1 MSKLLANQIANYN
14 DNGPVE
20 AKEGL
25 NLPTGKPLQ
34 LNGVVGTA
42 GQYLTTDGTS
52 LQWTTLPTIP
62 PAQIQADWNES
73 TPTETDYIKNKPALA
88 SVATSGN
95 YSDLINKPTIPP
107 AQIQSDWN
115 VGTPSDVAFIKNKPA
130 FSPVATS
137 GAYTDLTGRPSIPAN
152 LGDLGVGSNDINF
165 AQYKILYSNVW
176 STLTDLQ
183 TVSTSTYHG
192 MFAHVHATG
201 SGYFAHAGAWVELL
215 DVNKSIGKLAD
226 VYTTG
231 VTDGQVLKWDAAN
244 SRWSPAD
251 DDNSGGGGGGGSS
264 TFAGLTDTP
273 ANFTGAANKN
283 VVVNA
288 AGNALEF
295 VDSGTSSDEILP
307 VAYAHVKDNN
317 AGTDTNMSHGA
328 YNTSN
333 GEQTFTFDSA
343 QPDANYYVLAEREQ
357 YDTHS
362 IRITNKT
369 TTTFKATWLD
379 NAGTGALSPD
389 YFPGVLIVYAST
401 PTRSVGAGWNEALPI
416 ATANVLGGIKVGSG
430 LSINGSGVLSTSGG
444 GGGGATALDGLTDV
458 AISNV
463 QVNQVLKYD
472 GSEWTN
478 QADAT
483 GGGGAGVTDGDKGD
497 IVVSSS
503 GQTWLIDT
511 GVVDTDEL
519 ADTAVTAGS
528 YTAADITVD
537 AKGRVTAATSN
548 TLSGLASRGTDS
560 ASTGAIAD
568 LAAQNVSWTC
578 AKTYSLLKVQVSH
591 PCWVTLYIDTLT
603 RTNDANR
610 NIHTDPLPGSGV
622 VAEVVST
629 ESTTINITPAVTG
642 WNNDS
647 TPGATVYGK
656 VVNMSGQT
664 NDITVTL
671 TYVKLEA

>member
-1 MSKLLANQIANYN
+1 
-14 DNGPVE
+14 
-20 AKEGL
+20 
-25 NLPTGKPLQ
+25 
-34 LNGVVGTA
+34 
-42 GQYLTTDGTS
+42 
-52 LQWTTLPTIP
+52 
-62 PAQIQADWNES
+62 
-73 TPTETDYIKNKPALA
+73 
-88 SVATSGN
+88 
-95 YSDLINKPTIPP
+95 
-107 AQIQSDWN
+107 
-115 VGTPSDVAFIKNKPA
+115 
-130 FSPVATS
+130 
-137 GAYTDLTGRPSIPAN
+137 
-152 LGDLGVGSNDINF
+152 
-165 AQYKILYSNVW
+165 
-176 STLTDLQ
+176 
-183 TVSTSTYHG
+183 

-273 ANFTGAANKN
+273 ANFTGAADKN
-283 VVVNA
+283 VVVNS

-295 VDSGTSSDEILP
+295 VDSGTSSNEIIP
-307 VAYAHVKDNN
+307 VAFAHVTADT
-317 AGTDTNMSHGA
+317 AGTGTGVSWGA
-328 YNTSN
+328 YNSSN
-333 GEQTFTFDSA
+333 NRIEFTFDTA
-343 QPDANYYVLAEREQ
+343 QPDANYFVLWSREHYAQ
-357 YDTHS
+357 HN
-362 IRITNKT
+362 IEVTNKT
-369 TTTFKATWLD
+369 TTGFRTTWTNNDGSDLPPSIFY
-379 NAGTGALSPD
+379 GGL
-389 YFPGVLIVYAST
+389 VVYAST

-463 QVNQVLKYD
+463 QVNEVLKYD

-503 GQTWLIDT
+503 GQTWLIDA

-568 LAAQNVSWTC
+568 QAAQNVTWTC

-603 RTNDANR
+603 RTSDASR

-647 TPGATVYGK
+647 TPGSTVYGK

>member
-34 LNGVVGTA
+34 LNGVVGTS

-62 PAQIQADWNES
+62 PAQIQVDWNES
-73 TPTETDYIKNKPALA
+73 TPSETDYIKNKPALA

-137 GAYTDLTGRPSIPAN
+137 GAYTDLTGRPSVPTN

-165 AQYKILYSNVW
+165 AQYKIFYSNVW
-176 STLTDLQ
+176 NTLTDLQ

-231 VTDGQVLKWDAAN
+231 VTDGQVLKWDAGN

-264 TFAGLTDTP
+264 TFIGLTDTP
-273 ANFTGAANKN
+273 VNFTGASSKN

-288 AGNALEF
+288 AGDALEF
-295 VDSGTSSDEILP
+295 VNSGMSSNEIIP
-307 VAYAHVKDNN
+307 VAFAHVTNDS
-317 AGTDTNMSHGA
+317 AGTGTGISWGA
-328 YNTSN
+328 YNSSN
-333 GEQTFTFDSA
+333 GRIEFTFDTA
-343 QPDANYYVLAEREQ
+343 QPDTDYYVLWTREQ
-357 YDTHS
+357 YSYHNIEVS
-362 IRITNKT
+362 NKT
-369 TTTFKATWLD
+369 TTGFRTTWTNQDTTLL
-379 NAGTGALSPD
+379 APSIFSGG
-389 YFPGVLIVYAST
+389 LIVYASS
-401 PTRSVGAGWNEALPI
+401 PLRNVGAGWNEALPT
-416 ATANVLGGIKVGSG
+416 ATATVLGGVKVGSG
-430 LSINGSGVLSTSGG
+430 LAITGAGVLSATGG

-458 AISNV
+458 TITSV
-463 QVNQVLKYD
+463 QLNQVLKYD
-472 GSEWTN
+472 GSAWTN

-503 GQTWLIDT
+503 GQTWLIDA

-519 ADTAVTAGS
+519 ADSGVTAGS
-528 YTAADITVD
+528 YTAADVTVD

-560 ASTGAIAD
+560 AATGAIAD
-568 LAAQNVSWTC
+568 GASKNVSWTC

-603 RTNDANR
+603 RTSDASR

-629 ESTTINITPAVTG
+629 DATTINNTPAVTG

>member
-34 LNGVVGTA
+34 LNGVVGTS

-62 PAQIQADWNES
+62 PAQIQVDWNES
-73 TPTETDYIKNKPALA
+73 TPSETDYIKNKPALA

-137 GAYTDLTGRPSIPAN
+137 GAYTDLTGRPSVPTN

-165 AQYKILYSNVW
+165 AQYKIFYSNVW
-176 STLTDLQ
+176 NTLTDLQ

-231 VTDGQVLKWDAAN
+231 VTDGQVLKWDAGN

-264 TFAGLTDTP
+264 TFIGLTDTP
-273 ANFTGAANKN
+273 VNFTGASSKN

-288 AGNALEF
+288 AGDALEF
-295 VDSGTSSDEILP
+295 VNSGMSSNEIIP
-307 VAYAHVKDNN
+307 VAFAHVTNDS
-317 AGTDTNMSHGA
+317 AGTGTGISWGA
-328 YNTSN
+328 YSSSN
-333 GEQTFTFDSA
+333 GRIEFTFDTA
-343 QPDANYYVLAEREQ
+343 QPDTDYYVLWTREQ
-357 YDTHS
+357 YSYHNIEVS
-362 IRITNKT
+362 NKT
-369 TTTFKATWLD
+369 TTGFRTTWTNQDTTLL
-379 NAGTGALSPD
+379 APSIFSGG
-389 YFPGVLIVYAST
+389 LIVYASS
-401 PTRSVGAGWNEALPI
+401 PLRNVGAGWNEALPT
-416 ATANVLGGIKVGSG
+416 ATATVLGGVKVGSG
-430 LSINGSGVLSTSGG
+430 LAITGAGVLSATGG

-458 AISNV
+458 TITSV
-463 QVNQVLKYD
+463 QLNQVLKYD
-472 GSEWTN
+472 GSAWTN

-503 GQTWLIDT
+503 GQTWLIDA

-519 ADTAVTAGS
+519 ADSGVTAGS
-528 YTAADITVD
+528 YTAADVTVD

-560 ASTGAIAD
+560 AATGAIAD
-568 LAAQNVSWTC
+568 GASKNVSWTC

-603 RTNDANR
+603 RTGDATR
-610 NIHTDPLPGSGV
+610 NIQTDPLPGSGV

>member
-20 AKEGL
+20 VKEGL

-34 LNGVVGTA
+34 LNGVVGTV

-62 PAQIQADWNES
+62 PAQIQVDWNES
-73 TPTETDYIKNKPALA
+73 TPSETDYIKNKPALA

-95 YSDLINKPTIPP
+95 YTDLINKPNIPP
-107 AQIQSDWN
+107 TQVQADWN
-115 VGTPSDVAFIKNKPA
+115 VGTPNDVAFIKNKPA
-130 FSPVATS
+130 FAPVATT
-137 GAYTDLTGRPSIPAN
+137 GAYTDLTGKPTIPTT
-152 LGDLGVGSNDINF
+152 LGDFGIGAQDINF
-165 AQYKILYSNVW
+165 GSYKITYSNVYA
-176 STLTDLQ
+176 TLPDLQ
-183 TVSTSTYHG
+183 AVSASTYHG
-192 MFAHVHATG
+192 MFAHVHSTG
-201 SGYFAHAGAWVELL
+201 SGYFAHNNAWVELL
-215 DVNKSIGKLAD
+215 DVNKSIGNLAD

-231 VTDGQVLKWDAAN
+231 VTDGQVLKWDAGN
-244 SRWSPAD
+244 SRWSPAA

-273 ANFTGAANKN
+273 ANFTGASSKN

-295 VDSGTSSDEILP
+295 VDEGTSSNEIIP
-307 VAYAHVKDNN
+307 VAMAFVTADT
-317 AGTDTNMSHGA
+317 AGTGTGISWGA
-328 YNTSN
+328 YNSSN
-333 GEQTFTFDSA
+333 NRIEFTFTTA
-343 QPDANYYVLAEREQ
+343 QPDANYFVLWSREQ
-357 YDTHS
+357 YAQHEITV
-362 IRITNKT
+362 TNKT
-369 TTTFKATWLD
+369 TTGFRTTWTNNDGSDLPPSIF
-379 NAGTGALSPD
+379 GGGL
-389 YFPGVLIVYAST
+389 VVYAST
-401 PTRSVGAGWNEALPI
+401 PTKSVGAGWNEVLPT
-416 ATANVLGGIKVGSG
+416 ATANVLGGIKIGSG
-430 LSINGSGVLSTSGG
+430 LSIDGSGVVTASGG
-444 GGGGATALDGLTDV
+444 GGGALDGLSDV
-458 AISNV
+458 TITSV
-463 QVNQVLKYD
+463 QLNQVLKYD
-472 GSEWTN
+472 GSAWTN

-497 IVVSSS
+497 IVVSAS
-503 GQTWLIDT
+503 GQTWLID
-511 GVVDTDEL
+511 GGAVDTAEL

-560 ASTGAIAD
+560 AATGAIAD
-568 LAAQNVSWTC
+568 GAAQNVSWTC

-603 RTNDANR
+603 RTSDASR
-610 NIHTDPLPGSGV
+610 NIQTDPLPGSGV

>member
-73 TPTETDYIKNKPALA
+73 TPSETDYIKNKPALA

-95 YSDLINKPTIPP
+95 YSDLINKPSIPP
-107 AQIQSDWN
+107 TQVQADWN

-130 FSPVATS
+130 FAPVATT
-137 GAYTDLTGRPSIPAN
+137 GAYTDLTGKPTIPTT
-152 LGDLGVGSNDINF
+152 LGDFGIGAQDINF
-165 AQYKILYSNVW
+165 ASYKIFYSNVW
-176 STLTDLQ
+176 NTLTDLQ

-251 DDNSGGGGGGGSS
+251 DDNSGGGGGGSGSS
-264 TFAGLTDTP
+264 TFVGLTDTP
-273 ANFTGAANKN
+273 ANFTSAANKN
-283 VVVNA
+283 VVVNT

-295 VDSGTSSDEILP
+295 VDSGTSSNEIIP
-307 VAYAHVKDNN
+307 VAFAHVTADT
-317 AGTDTNMSHGA
+317 AGTGTGISWGA
-328 YNTSN
+328 YNSSN
-333 GEQTFTFDSA
+333 NRIEFTFDTA
-343 QPDANYYVLAEREQ
+343 QPDANYFVLARREQ
-357 YDTHS
+357 YAQHE
-362 IRITNKT
+362 IIVTNKT
-369 TTTFKATWLD
+369 TTGFRTTWTNNDGSDLPPSIF
-379 NAGTGALSPD
+379 N
-389 YFPGVLIVYAST
+389 GVLVVYSST

-416 ATANVLGGIKVGSG
+416 ATANVLGGVKVGSG
-430 LSINGSGVLSTSGG
+430 LAITGAGVLSATGG

-458 AISNV
+458 TITSV
-463 QVNQVLKYD
+463 QLNQVLKYD
-472 GSEWTN
+472 GSAWTN

-503 GQTWLIDT
+503 GQTWLIDA

-568 LAAQNVSWTC
+568 LAAQNVTWTC

-603 RTNDANR
+603 RTSDASR

-629 ESTTINITPAVTG
+629 EATTINITPAVTG

-656 VVNMSGQT
+656 VVNMSGST

>member
-34 LNGVVGTA
+34 LNGVVGTS

-62 PAQIQADWNES
+62 PAQIQVDWNES
-73 TPTETDYIKNKPALA
+73 TPSETDYIKNKPALA

-137 GAYTDLTGRPSIPAN
+137 GAYTDLTGRPSVPTN

-165 AQYKILYSNVW
+165 AQYKIFYSNVW
-176 STLTDLQ
+176 NTLTDLQ

-231 VTDGQVLKWDAAN
+231 VTDGQVLKWDAGN

-264 TFAGLTDTP
+264 TFIGLTDTP
-273 ANFTGAANKN
+273 VNFTGASSKN

-288 AGNALEF
+288 AGDALEF
-295 VDSGTSSDEILP
+295 VNSGMSSNEIIP
-307 VAYAHVKDNN
+307 VAFAHVTNDS
-317 AGTDTNMSHGA
+317 AGTGTGISWGA
-328 YNTSN
+328 YNSSN
-333 GEQTFTFDSA
+333 GRIEFTFDTA
-343 QPDANYYVLAEREQ
+343 QPDTDYYVLWTREQ
-357 YDTHS
+357 YSYHNIEVS
-362 IRITNKT
+362 NKT
-369 TTTFKATWLD
+369 TTGFRTTWTNQDTTLL
-379 NAGTGALSPD
+379 APSIFSGG
-389 YFPGVLIVYAST
+389 LIVYASS
-401 PTRSVGAGWNEALPI
+401 PLRNVGAGWNEALPT
-416 ATANVLGGIKVGSG
+416 ATATVLGGVKVGSG
-430 LSINGSGVLSTSGG
+430 LAITGAGVLSATGG

-458 AISNV
+458 TITSV
-463 QVNQVLKYD
+463 QLNQVLKYD
-472 GSEWTN
+472 GSAWTN

-503 GQTWLIDT
+503 GQTWLIDA

-519 ADTAVTAGS
+519 ADSGVTAGS
-528 YTAADITVD
+528 YTAADVTVD

-560 ASTGAIAD
+560 AATGAIAD
-568 LAAQNVSWTC
+568 GASKNVSWTC

-603 RTNDANR
+603 RTSDASR

-629 ESTTINITPAVTG
+629 EATTINITPAVTG

>member
-1 MSKLLANQIANYN
+1 MAINFPNSPNTN
-14 DNGPVE
+14 DTHTHNG
-20 AKEGL
+20 
-25 NLPTGKPLQ
+25 
-34 LNGVVGTA
+34 
-42 GQYLTTDGTS
+42 LTYIYDGTI
-52 LQWTTLPTIP
+52 W
-62 PAQIQADWNES
+62 
-73 TPTETDYIKNKPALA
+73 K
-88 SVATSGN
+88 
-95 YSDLINKPTIPP
+95 
-107 AQIQSDWN
+107 
-115 VGTPSDVAFIKNKPA
+115 
-130 FSPVATS
+130 
-137 GAYTDLTGRPSIPAN
+137 
-152 LGDLGVGSNDINF
+152 
-165 AQYKILYSNVW
+165 
-176 STLTDLQ
+176 LQ
-183 TVSTSTYHG
+183 TLDTTTS
-192 MFAHVHATG
+192 
-201 SGYFAHAGAWVELL
+201 
-215 DVNKSIGKLAD
+215 N
-226 VYTTG
+226 
-231 VTDGQVLKWDAAN
+231 
-244 SRWSPAD
+244 
-251 DDNSGGGGGGGSS
+251 
-264 TFAGLTDTP
+264 
-273 ANFTGAANKN
+273 
-283 VVVNA
+283 
-288 AGNALEF
+288 
-295 VDSGTSSDEILP
+295 EIIP
-307 VAYAHVKDNN
+307 YAYAHVSANT
-317 AGTDTNMSHGA
+317 AGTGTNMSWGA
-328 YNTSN
+328 YNSTT
-333 GEQTFTFDSA
+333 GDMVFTFDTALS
-343 QPDANYYVLAEREQ
+343 DNEYYVLAEREQ
-357 YDTHS
+357 YDTHTVS
-362 IRITNKT
+362 IISKSTYGFTAR
-369 TTTFKATWLD
+369 WLD
-379 NAGTGALSPD
+379 NSGTGPLSPD
-389 YFPGVLIVYAST
+389 MFPGVLIVYAST

-503 GQTWLIDT
+503 GQTWLIDA

-603 RTNDANR
+603 RTNDSSR

-629 ESTTINITPAVTG
+629 ESTTVNITPAVTG

>member
-34 LNGVVGTA
+34 LNGVVGTS

-62 PAQIQADWNES
+62 PAQIQVDWNES
-73 TPTETDYIKNKPALA
+73 TPSETDYIKNKPSLA

-165 AQYKILYSNVW
+165 AQYKIFYSNVW
-176 STLTDLQ
+176 NTLTDLQ

-273 ANFTGAANKN
+273 ANFTGAASKN

-295 VDSGTSSDEILP
+295 VDEGTSSNEIIP
-307 VAYAHVKDNN
+307 VAFAHVTNDS
-317 AGTDTNMSHGA
+317 AGTGTGISWGA
-328 YNTSN
+328 YSSSN
-333 GEQTFTFDSA
+333 GRIEFTFDTA
-343 QPDANYYVLAEREQ
+343 QPDTDYYVLWTREQ
-357 YDTHS
+357 YSYHNIEVS
-362 IRITNKT
+362 NKT
-369 TTTFKATWLD
+369 TTGFRTTWTNQDTTLL
-379 NAGTGALSPD
+379 APSIFSGAL
-389 YFPGVLIVYAST
+389 VVYAST
-401 PTRSVGAGWNEALPI
+401 PTKSVGAGWNEVLPI
-416 ATANVLGGIKVGSG
+416 ATANVLGGVKVGSG
-430 LSINGSGVLSTSGG
+430 LAITGAGVLSATGGG

-458 AISNV
+458 TITSV
-463 QVNQVLKYD
+463 QLNQVLKYD
-472 GSEWTN
+472 GSAWTN

-503 GQTWLIDT
+503 GQTWLIDA

-568 LAAQNVSWTC
+568 LAAQNVTWTC

-603 RTNDANR
+603 RTSDASR

-629 ESTTINITPAVTG
+629 EATTINITPAVTG

-656 VVNMSGQT
+656 VVNMSGST

>member
-34 LNGVVGTA
+34 LNGVVGTS

-62 PAQIQADWNES
+62 PAQIQVDWNES
-73 TPTETDYIKNKPALA
+73 TPSETDYIKNKPALA

-137 GAYTDLTGRPSIPAN
+137 GAYTDLTGRPSVPTN

-165 AQYKILYSNVW
+165 AQYKIFYSNVW
-176 STLTDLQ
+176 NTLTDLQ

-264 TFAGLTDTP
+264 TFIGLTDTP
-273 ANFTGAANKN
+273 VNFTGASSKN

-288 AGNALEF
+288 AGDALEF
-295 VDSGTSSDEILP
+295 VNSGMSSNEIIP
-307 VAYAHVKDNN
+307 VAFAHVTNDS
-317 AGTDTNMSHGA
+317 AGTGTGISWGA
-328 YNTSN
+328 YNSSN
-333 GEQTFTFDSA
+333 GRIEFTFDTA
-343 QPDANYYVLAEREQ
+343 QPDTDYYVLWTREQ
-357 YDTHS
+357 YSYHNIEVS
-362 IRITNKT
+362 NKT
-369 TTTFKATWLD
+369 TTGFRTTWTNQDTTLL
-379 NAGTGALSPD
+379 APSIFSGG
-389 YFPGVLIVYAST
+389 LIVYASS
-401 PTRSVGAGWNEALPI
+401 PLRNVGAGWNEALPT
-416 ATANVLGGIKVGSG
+416 ATATVLGGVKVGSG
-430 LSINGSGVLSTSGG
+430 LSITGGGVLSATG
-444 GGGGATALDGLTDV
+444 GGGGATALDGLSDV
-458 AISNV
+458 TISTP

-497 IVVSSS
+497 VVVSAS
-503 GQTWLIDT
+503 GQTWLLDT
-511 GVVDTDEL
+511 SG
-519 ADTAVTAGS
+519 VTAGS
-528 YTAADITVD
+528 YDNASITVD
-537 AKGRVTAATSN
+537 AKGRVTSASAG
-548 TLSGLASRGTDS
+548 SGLMSRTTDS
-560 ASTGAIAD
+560 VTFSSLGAGSSATGT
-568 LAAQNVSWTC
+568 LALG
-578 AKTYSLLKVQVSH
+578 KTYSLLKIETSH
-591 PCWVTLYIDTLT
+591 AAWVTIYIDAAS
-603 RTNDANR
+603 RTNDVNR
-610 NIHTDPLPGSGV
+610 NIQTDPLPGAGV
-622 VAEVVST
+622 VAEIV
-629 ESTTINITPAVTG
+629 TTGDTIQNITPAVVG

-647 TPGATVYGK
+647 TPATTAYLK
-656 VVNMSGQT
+656 VVNMDASTQNLVVT
-664 NDITVTL
+664 ATYIT
-671 TYVKLEA
+671 LEK

>member
-1 MSKLLANQIANYN
+1 MAAIDFPSSPSVNQ
-14 DNGPVE
+14 
-20 AKEGL
+20 
-25 NLPTGKPLQ
+25 TH
-34 LNGVVGTA
+34 TA
-42 GQYLTTDGTS
+42 SGITWTWDGTS
-52 LQWTTLPTIP
+52 WKAQGSTTTYTLPT
-62 PAQIQADWNES
+62 AS
-73 TPTETDYIKNKPALA
+73 TGTLGGVKVGGNFSIDGAGTLSLSAAAI
-88 SVATSGN
+88 SG
-95 YSDLINKPTIPP
+95 L
-107 AQIQSDWN
+107 
-115 VGTPSDVAFIKNKPA
+115 SDVTAASADYLMLWDASDSSLKK
-130 FSPVATS
+130 V
-137 GAYTDLTGRPSIPAN
+137 D
-152 LGDLGVGSNDINF
+152 
-165 AQYKILYSNVW
+165 
-176 STLTDLQ
+176 
-183 TVSTSTYHG
+183 
-192 MFAHVHATG
+192 
-201 SGYFAHAGAWVELL
+201 AGELL
-215 DVNKSIGKLAD
+215 
-226 VYTTG
+226 
-231 VTDGQVLKWDAAN
+231 
-244 SRWSPAD
+244 
-251 DDNSGGGGGGGSS
+251 GGGGGGGLSS
-264 TFAGLTDTP
+264 IGIQSGGTQVGSGITQLNFIGAGDTFA
-273 ANFTGAANKN
+273 
-283 VVVNA
+283 VS
-288 AGNALEF
+288 GNTVDVSIG
-295 VDSGTSSDEILP
+295 VDSVDAIIP
-307 VAYAHVKDNN
+307 VAYAFVSGDT
-317 AGTDTNMSHGA
+317 AGTGTGMSWGA
-328 YNTSN
+328 YNSTT
-333 GEQTFTFDSA
+333 GHIVFTFDTA
-343 QPDANYYVLAEREQ
+343 QPDTNYYVLWAREQ
-357 YDTHS
+357 YSYHNIEVFS
-362 IRITNKT
+362 KT
-369 TTTFKATWLD
+369 TTGFTTKWTNQDTTLLAPSIF
-379 NAGTGALSPD
+379 NGAL
-389 YFPGVLIVYAST
+389 VVYAST
-401 PTRSVGAGWNEALPI
+401 PTKSVGAGWNEVLPI
-416 ATANVLGGIKVGSG
+416 ATANVLGGVKVGSG
-430 LSINGSGVLSTSGG
+430 LAITGAGVLSATGG

-503 GQTWLIDT
+503 GQTWLIDA

-603 RTNDANR
+603 RTSDASR

-629 ESTTINITPAVTG
+629 ENTTINITPAVTG

-656 VVNMSGQT
+656 VVNMSGST

>member
-34 LNGVVGTA
+34 LNGVVGTS

-62 PAQIQADWNES
+62 PAQIQVDWNES
-73 TPTETDYIKNKPALA
+73 TPSETDYIKNKPALA

-137 GAYTDLTGRPSIPAN
+137 GAYTDLTGRPSVPTN

-165 AQYKILYSNVW
+165 AQYKIFYSNVW
-176 STLTDLQ
+176 NTLTDLQ

-231 VTDGQVLKWDAAN
+231 VTDGQVLKWDAGN

-264 TFAGLTDTP
+264 TFIGLTDTP
-273 ANFTGAANKN
+273 VNFTGASSKN

-288 AGNALEF
+288 AGDALEF
-295 VDSGTSSDEILP
+295 VNSGMSSNEIIP
-307 VAYAHVKDNN
+307 VAFAHVTNDS
-317 AGTDTNMSHGA
+317 AGTGTGISWGA
-328 YNTSN
+328 YNSSN
-333 GEQTFTFDSA
+333 GRIEFTFDTA
-343 QPDANYYVLAEREQ
+343 QPDTDYYVLWTREQ
-357 YDTHS
+357 YSYHNIEVS
-362 IRITNKT
+362 NKT
-369 TTTFKATWLD
+369 TTGFRTTWTNQDTTLL
-379 NAGTGALSPD
+379 APSIFSGG
-389 YFPGVLIVYAST
+389 LIVYASS
-401 PTRSVGAGWNEALPI
+401 PLRNVGAGWNEALPT
-416 ATANVLGGIKVGSG
+416 ATATVLGGVKVGSG
-430 LSINGSGVLSTSGG
+430 LAITGAGVLSATGG

-458 AISNV
+458 TITSV
-463 QVNQVLKYD
+463 QLNQVLKYD
-472 GSEWTN
+472 GSAWTN

-503 GQTWLIDT
+503 GQTWLIDA

-519 ADTAVTAGS
+519 ADSGVTAGS
-528 YTAADITVD
+528 YTAADVTVD

-560 ASTGAIAD
+560 AATGAIAD
-568 LAAQNVSWTC
+568 GASKNVSWTC

-603 RTNDANR
+603 RTSDASR

>member
-34 LNGVVGTA
+34 LNGVVGTS

-62 PAQIQADWNES
+62 PAQIQVDWNES
-73 TPTETDYIKNKPALA
+73 TPSETDYIKNKPALA

-137 GAYTDLTGRPSIPAN
+137 GAYTDLTGRPSVPTN

-165 AQYKILYSNVW
+165 AQYKIFYSNVW
-176 STLTDLQ
+176 NTLTDLQ

-231 VTDGQVLKWDAAN
+231 VTDGQVLKWDAGN

-273 ANFTGAANKN
+273 ANFTGAASKN

-295 VDSGTSSDEILP
+295 VDEGTSSNEIIP
-307 VAYAHVKDNN
+307 VAFAHVTNDS
-317 AGTDTNMSHGA
+317 AGTGTGISWGA
-328 YNTSN
+328 YSSSN
-333 GEQTFTFDSA
+333 GRIEFTFDTA
-343 QPDANYYVLAEREQ
+343 QPDTDYYVLWTREQ
-357 YDTHS
+357 YSYHNIEVS
-362 IRITNKT
+362 NKT
-369 TTTFKATWLD
+369 TTGFRTTWTNQDTTLL
-379 NAGTGALSPD
+379 APSIFSGG
-389 YFPGVLIVYAST
+389 LIVYASS
-401 PTRSVGAGWNEALPI
+401 PLRNVGAGWNEALPT
-416 ATANVLGGIKVGSG
+416 ATATVLGGVKVGSG
-430 LSINGSGVLSTSGG
+430 LAITGAGVLSATGGG

-458 AISNV
+458 TITSV
-463 QVNQVLKYD
+463 QLIQVLKYD
-472 GSEWTN
+472 GSAWTY

-503 GQTWLIDT
+503 GQTWLIDA

-519 ADTAVTAGS
+519 ADSGVTAGS
-528 YTAADITVD
+528 YTAADVTVD

-560 ASTGAIAD
+560 AATGAIAD
-568 LAAQNVSWTC
+568 GASKNVSWTC

-603 RTNDANR
+603 RTSDASR

-629 ESTTINITPAVTG
+629 EATTINITPAVTG

-656 VVNMSGQT
+656 VVNMSGST

>member
-34 LNGVVGTA
+34 LNGIVGTS

-73 TPTETDYIKNKPALA
+73 TPSETDYIKNKPALA

-165 AQYKILYSNVW
+165 DQYKILYSNVY

-231 VTDGQVLKWDAAN
+231 VTDGQVLKWDAGNA
-244 SRWSPAD
+244 RWSPAD

-273 ANFTGAANKN
+273 ANFTGASSKN

-295 VDSGTSSDEILP
+295 VDEGTSSNEIIP
-307 VAYAHVKDNN
+307 VAFAHVSSDS
-317 AGTDTNMSHGA
+317 AGTGTGMSWGA
-328 YNTSN
+328 YNSTT
-333 GEQTFTFDSA
+333 GHIVFTFDTA
-343 QPDANYYVLAEREQ
+343 QPDTNYYVLWAREQ
-357 YDTHS
+357 YSYHNIEVFS
-362 IRITNKT
+362 KT
-369 TTTFKATWLD
+369 TTGFTTKWTNQDTTLLAPSIF
-379 NAGTGALSPD
+379 NGAL
-389 YFPGVLIVYAST
+389 VVYAST
-401 PTRSVGAGWNEALPI
+401 PTKSVGAGWNEALPI
-416 ATANVLGGIKVGSG
+416 ATAAVLGGVKVGSG
-430 LSINGSGVLSTSGG
+430 LAITGAGVLSATGG

-463 QVNQVLKYD
+463 QVNEVLKYD

-503 GQTWLIDT
+503 GQTWLIDA

-568 LAAQNVSWTC
+568 LAAQNVTWTC

-603 RTNDANR
+603 RTNDSSR

-629 ESTTINITPAVTG
+629 ENTTINITPAVTG